1 MNLLASALSAA
12 LLAAAILPAQI
23 PVYSSNEDY
32 CAKNPD
38 APTCKN
44 GKPLD
49 MHFVA
54 PNTDEWCEKYPAA
67 LGCRD
72 GHFVGTPN
80 FPGAA
85 PGTTPGTTKTRSVAP
100 RATAPALY
108 TPPVPSTPQANAPA
122 GYRLPAPPTGRKGS
136 PVDIRLGEL
145 DWRLLPSQSDL
156 LIGIN
161 LGNLLESEVARTL
174 LREWAGKLGATQ
186 EEQDKLLAGIGDVTQ
201 AVISVHQREML
212 AVLVGNL
219 EDFSQSSQIGGLQVM
234 RVSADTVLL
243 GSPEALRWAM
253 FRLKFGLAMTAA
265 LEEQQQLSQTY
276 QFWAW
281 AKPAALAALGQGVSS
296 NSPLTKI
303 KIGAS
308 LKDRFRMDMIMDAA
322 DAAAA
327 KRVLE
332 SSRKTAPRD
341 FQASVEGA
349 SVHYALILDRTATL
363 ARFGSFMT
371 DSVGKQFA
379 PLLAAARQIS
389 AAKASGTAR
398 PAPGKVVIDGLDD
411 GPKEVPLAQKN

>member
-54 PNTDEWCEKYPAA
+54 PNTDEWCEKYPAT

-72 GHFVGTPN
+72 GHYVGTPN
-80 FPGAA
+80 FPGTA
-85 PGTTPGTTKTRSVAP
+85 PGTSKTRSVTP
-100 RATAPALY
+100 RTTAPALY
-108 TPPVPSTPQANAPA
+108 EPPVPSTPQANPPA
-122 GYRLPAPPTGRKGS
+122 AYRLPGPPAGRKGS

-161 LGNLLESEVARTL
+161 LGSLLESEVARTL

-186 EEQDKLLAGIGDVTQ
+186 EEQDKLLAGIGDVTL
-201 AVISVHQREML
+201 AVISVHQKEML

-253 FRLKFGLAMTAA
+253 FRLKFGLAATAA
-265 LEEQQQLSQTY
+265 LEEQQQLNQTY

-296 NSPLTKI
+296 NLPITKI
-303 KIGAS
+303 KFGAS
-308 LKDRFRMDMIMDAA
+308 LKDGFRMDMIMDAA
-322 DAAAA
+322 SAVAA

-332 SSRKTAPRD
+332 SSRKTAPSD
-341 FQASVEGA
+341 FQVSVEGA
-349 SVHYALILDRTATL
+349 SVHYALVLDRSATL

-389 AAKASGTAR
+389 ATKASGTAR

-411 GPKEVPLAQKN
+411 GPKEVPLAEKN

>member
-12 LLAAAILPAQI
+12 LFAAAVLPAQI

-54 PNTDEWCEKYPAA
+54 PNTDEWCEKYPAT

-72 GHFVGTPN
+72 GHYVGTPN
-80 FPGAA
+80 FPGTA
-85 PGTTPGTTKTRSVAP
+85 PGTSKTRSVAP
-100 RATAPALY
+100 RTTAPALY
-108 TPPVPSTPQANAPA
+108 TPSVPSTPQANPPA
-122 GYRLPAPPTGRKGS
+122 AYRLPAPPTGRKGS

-161 LGNLLESEVARTL
+161 LGSLLQSEVARTL

-186 EEQDKLLAGIGDVTQ
+186 EEQDKLLTGIGDVTQ
-201 AVISVHQREML
+201 AVISVHQKELL

-219 EDFSQSSQIGGLQVM
+219 EDFSQNSQIGGLQVM

-253 FRLKFGLAMTAA
+253 FRLKFGLAVTAA
-265 LEEQQQLSQTY
+265 LEEQQQLNQTY

-281 AKPAALAALGQGVSS
+281 AKPAALAALGKGVSS
-296 NSPLTKI
+296 NSPITKI
-303 KIGAS
+303 KFGAS
-308 LKDRFRMDMIMDAA
+308 LRDGFRMDMIMDAA
-322 DAAAA
+322 NAVAAE
-327 KRVLE
+327 RVLE
-332 SSRKTAPRD
+332 SSRKTAPSD
-341 FQASVEGA
+341 FQVSVEGA
-349 SVHYALILDRTATL
+349 SVHYALVLDRGATL

-389 AAKASGTAR
+389 ATKASGTAR

-411 GPKEVPLAQKN
+411 GPKEVPLTQQN